1 MKNFSTKTAIER
13 LQFTILKQN
22 KPNQTDADALNILT
36 KEISENQIKK
46 VENNKVF
53 GKLLL
58 LFLKNEYEKN
68 NDINTGIYLLSEFL
82 KPTLNEM
89 LVMFA
94 NQLQTTQLI
103 NYIKTLAID
112 ADIEKMDTDIDYIKL
127 IENKFWNNNQ
137 KNIIEEIKFLNSASE
152 TIKNFYMT
160 ANEILNNENFK
171 N

>member
-13 LQFTILKQN
+13 LQFTISKQN

-53 GKLLL
+53 AKLLL
-58 LFLKNEYEKN
+58 LFLKNEYQKN
-68 NDINTGIYLLSEFL
+68 HDINASIYLLSEFL
-82 KPTLNEM
+82 KPTLSEM

-103 NYIKTLAID
+103 NYIKTLTID
-112 ADIEKMDTDIDYIKL
+112 AEIEKMDTDIDYINF
-127 IENKFWNNNQ
+127 IENKFWNDNQ
-137 KNIIEEIKFLNSASE
+137 KNIIEEIKFLNSESE

-160 ANEILNNENFK
+160 ANQILNNENFK
-171 N
+171 H

>member
-1 MKNFSTKTAIER
+1 MKNFSTKSAIER

-53 GKLLL
+53 AKILL

-68 NDINTGIYLLSEFL
+68 NDINSGIYLLSEFL

-112 ADIEKMDTDIDYIKL
+112 AEIKKMQTEIDYIKL
-127 IENKFWNNNQ
+127 IENKFWNDNQ
-137 KNIIEEIKFLNSASE
+137 KNIIEEIKFLNSESE